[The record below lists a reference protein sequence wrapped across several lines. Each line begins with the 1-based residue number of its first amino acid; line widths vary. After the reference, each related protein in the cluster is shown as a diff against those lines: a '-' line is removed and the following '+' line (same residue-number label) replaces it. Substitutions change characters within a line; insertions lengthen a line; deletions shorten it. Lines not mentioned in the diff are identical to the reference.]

1 MVKERNQDLKQFEIK
16 MENLMLKNELLENKV
31 NSIENQLLV
40 SKKQLEDQ
48 QVEITLV
55 KQELEDVRS
64 KLSEDIKFHLSK
76 PLNVFQSSTNND
88 VKELKDEVN
97 KVNIQI
103 RASRSYLDKS
113 LNKTNNEIN
122 KLSVQVT
129 TVDEKLKDNFLSL
142 NDKIDKDDVD
152 VECNLNENVKFY
164 LNQTLDDF
172 QFATNDDVKKLKD
185 EVNNTNNQIEEIR
198 SYLDKKTDEFHNLS
212 SKIDATENVIKD
224 NFSTLNDKIS
234 KGAEGVNLENDPQKE
249 IANLKH
255 HVNNIENILF
265 CDSPDD
271 SKDIIMKWKLQN
283 YQYHFDIGE
292 RVYSP
297 IFLTQIKGY
306 CFKLWVQWRG
316 DKKEN
321 LGLYFKVCRGSNY
334 DKALEPFRTPFSLEM
349 VDNQGNILSKKIT
362 LSEIE
367 THRERYFTLPPG
379 QNVCELGRGFSKF
392 LRMPD
397 LNNYILNDML
407 SIQCR
412 LTSP

>member
-1 MVKERNQDLKQFEIK
+1 MGKCEDAIVEKGKDVAYLKYNLNELKKSFNEKEEEVDLLKNKNSKIEEELKLVMEKNQDLKHQFDIK
-16 MENLMLKNELLENKV
+16 MENLMLKNQLLEKNV

-40 SKKQLEDQ
+40 SKKQLQDQ
-48 QVEITLV
+48 QVDITSV
-55 KQELEDVRS
+55 KQEVEDVKS
-64 KLSEDIKFHLSK
+64 NLSEDIKFHLSK
-76 PLNVFQSSTNND
+76 PLNDFQSSTNND

-122 KLSVQVT
+122 KLSVQIT
-129 TVDEKLKDNFLSL
+129 TVDKKLKDNF
-142 NDKIDKDDVD
+142 I
-152 VECNLNENVKFY
+152 
-164 LNQTLDDF
+164 
-172 QFATNDDVKKLKD
+172 
-185 EVNNTNNQIEEIR
+185 
-198 SYLDKKTDEFHNLS
+198 
-212 SKIDATENVIKD
+212 
-224 NFSTLNDKIS
+224 TLNDKIS

-265 CDSPDD
+265 CDSTDD

-292 RVYSP
+292 DVFSP

-306 CFKLWVQWRG
+306 CFKLWVRWSD

-321 LGLYFKVCRGSNY
+321 LGLFLKVCRGSNY
-334 DKALEPFRTPFSLEM
+334 DKPLEPFRMPYSLEI
-349 VDNQGNILSKKIT
+349 VDNKGNILSRKVS
-362 LSEIE
+362 LSAIE
-367 THRERYFTLPPG
+367 ANRENCFTIPPG
-379 QNVCELGRGFSKF
+379 QNENKSGYGSPQF
-392 LRMPD
+392 LRMPN

-412 LTSP
+412 LTPS